1 MFNTHGCGAG
11 KVLHIGDAASYCGTL
26 ELTNVMRI
34 TAMNVKQTYTL
45 IVNGERRQV
54 SASPQTM
61 LMDALRDELRLTG
74 TKDGC
79 ATGHCGSC
87 MVIKDGQPVRSCI
100 VPMKR
105 VDGAQITTI
114 EGVAKDGELHPVQRA
129 YIEQGA
135 TQCGFCT
142 PGFIISTIALLE
154 KNPNPTLEQIYD
166 GHKWNICR
174 CTGHNAIIRAI
185 QQAAGQTPQPLPSV
199 KQPLKAIS
207 RPLPRPDA
215 VEKVNGK
222 GIYAD
227 DLYVEGMLHA
237 RALRSKYPH
246 ARLLKVDV
254 SKAKA
259 HPGVV
264 AVLTADDIPGRK
276 DCGVHEIDWPVL
288 CYDKVHYA
296 GDAIAL
302 VVAESE
308 EIAAQALKLIEVEY
322 EPLPVIIGPKEAA
335 LPGAPILHAHIPH
348 HSPDEHGNCLKHYHL
363 ENGDIAKGFAEA
375 DVIIEREYST
385 QTVEHAFIEP
395 EAGLAVPDPTGRI
408 TVYCGGQIPFGDRA
422 QIAATLN
429 LPEDRIRVI
438 NCLIGGAFG
447 GKEDVSVQIHTAL
460 AAMITKRPVKMVLSR
475 KESLMV
481 HPKRHATII
490 KMKTGARKDG
500 VITAHEAE
508 IWGDGGAYASLS
520 GHVMLRATTHAAGAY
535 EVRNVK
541 VDTFAMYTNNVPSG
555 AFRGFGVTQ
564 SVFAMES
571 QMDQLAEVIGISP
584 VEIRRKNILNYGKQ
598 TLAGQ
603 MMTESCGLA
612 DALETVAAEM
622 EKHSFVEVDGD
633 KRRAWGVACAY
644 KNTGF
649 GSGAYDAA
657 GAEVEV
663 FADGRASVRA
673 GAAEIGQGL
682 VGALAQVVSEELG
695 VPYEKIDVLV
705 ADTDRTLDCAA
716 TTASRQTYVT
726 GNAARYA
733 SREVRKLISLR
744 AAEMLG
750 APPDELLFA
759 DGLIKNNGHS
769 LELAEIVKLMRR
781 EGRLPKMSYQ
791 YVAPM
796 CEQYHHFAF
805 GFGAQAALV
814 EVDVK
819 TGETKVLKIIAAS
832 DVGRVINPLALQGQV
847 EGSISMGLGMAL
859 QENFVVKDGYVET
872 DTLNKCRIP
881 TIDQTPEVISFFI
894 EHETKD
900 GPYGAKGVGELASI
914 PTTPAII
921 NAIYNATGVRCYD
934 LPADKKW
941 LKAALAEKAG

>member
-1 MFNTHGCGAG
+1 MSKNDVFTLTIN
-11 KVLHIGDAASYCGTL
+11 GT
-26 ELTNVMRI
+26 EI
-34 TAMNVKQTYTL
+34 TTEA
-45 IVNGERRQV
+45 E
-54 SASPQTM
+54 PQTS
-61 LMDALRDELRLTG
+61 LMDVLRDRLHLTG

-79 ATGHCGSC
+79 GTGHCGSC
-87 MVIKDGQPVRSCI
+87 MVIKDGEPVRSCI

-105 VDGAQITTI
+105 VAGASIRTI
-114 EGVAKDGELHPVQRA
+114 EGVAAADGALHPVQQA

-142 PGFIISTIALLE
+142 PGFIMATIALLE
-154 KNPNPTLEQIYD
+154 KNPNPTLKEIYD

-174 CTGHNAIIRAI
+174 CTGHNAVIRAVE
-185 QQAAGQTPQPLPSV
+185 QAAGRDVAPLPAV
-199 KQPLKAIS
+199 KKPLQAIS

-215 VEKVNGK
+215 VEKVTGK

-237 RALRSKYPH
+237 SVLRSKYPH
-246 ARLLKVDV
+246 AKLLKVDP
-254 SKAKA
+254 AKA
-259 HPGVV
+259 QALAGVA
-264 AVLTADDIPGRK
+264 AVLTAEDIPGRK
-276 DCGVHEIDWPVL
+276 DCGVHEVDWPVL
-288 CYDKVHYA
+288 CYDKVRYV

-302 VVAESE
+302 VVAETE
-308 EIAAQALKLIEVEY
+308 AIAAEALKLIEVDY
-322 EPLPVIIGPKEAA
+322 EPLPVVPGPKEAA
-335 LPGAPILHAHIPH
+335 LPDAPILHEHVPNH
-348 HSPDEHGNCLKHYHL
+348 VPGEHGNCLKHYHL
-363 ENGDIAKGFAEA
+363 ENGDVAKGFAEA
-375 DVIIEREYST
+375 AVIIEREYST

-408 TVYCGGQIPFGDRA
+408 TVYCGGQIPFGDRK
-422 QIAATLN
+422 QIAETLA

-447 GKEDVSVQIHTAL
+447 GKEDVSVQIHVAL
-460 AAMITKRPVKMVLSR
+460 AALKTNRPVKMVFSR

-490 KMKTGARKDG
+490 KMKTGAAKDG
-500 VITAHEAE
+500 RITAHEAE

-520 GHVMLRATTHAAGAY
+520 SHVMLRATTHAAGAY
-535 EVRNVK
+535 EVKNVK

-564 SVFAMES
+564 SAFAMES
-571 QMDQLAEVIGISP
+571 QMDQLAEALGLTPI
-584 VEIRRKNILNYGKQ
+584 EIRRRNVLNYGKQ

-603 MMTESCGLA
+603 VMTESCGLA
-612 DALETVAAEM
+612 DALEAVAAEM
-622 EKHSFVEVDGD
+622 DKHSFVPFEGD

-657 GAEVEV
+657 GAEVEL
-663 FADGRASVRA
+663 FANGRAAVRA

-682 VGALAQVVSEELG
+682 VGVLAQVVSEELG
-695 VPYEKIDVLV
+695 VPYEKVDVLV

-726 GNAARYA
+726 GNAARHA
-733 SREVRKLISLR
+733 SREVRKLISHA

-750 APPDELLFA
+750 AAPDTLQFI
-759 DGLIKNNGHS
+759 DGRIKNNGHS
-769 LELAEIVKLMRR
+769 IELAEIVRMMRR
-781 EGRLPKMSYQ
+781 EGHLPKMSYQ
-791 YVAPM
+791 YVSPM
-796 CEQYHHFAF
+796 CEPYHHFAF
-805 GFGAQAALV
+805 GFGAQGVLV
-814 EVDVK
+814 EVDIK
-819 TGETKVLKIIAAS
+819 TGETRVLKVIAAN

-859 QENFVVKDGYVET
+859 QENFVMKDGYVET
-872 DTLNKCRIP
+872 DTLNKCRLP
-881 TIDQTPEVISFFI
+881 TIDQTPEVISFFV
-894 EHETKD
+894 EHETAD
-900 GPYGAKGVGELASI
+900 GPYGGKGVGELASI

-921 NAIYNATGVRCYD
+921 NAIYKATGIRCTS

-941 LKAALAEKAG
+941 LKAALNQNQKE

>member
-1 MFNTHGCGAG
+1 MNE
-11 KVLHIGDAASYCGTL
+11 KQIYTL
-26 ELTNVMRI
+26 TVNG
-34 TAMNVKQTYTL
+34 KQT
-45 IVNGERRQV
+45 QV

-87 MVIKDGQPVRSCI
+87 MVIKDGEPVRSCI

-105 VDGAQITTI
+105 ADGANIITI
-114 EGVAKDGELHPVQRA
+114 EGVAGDGELHPVQRA

-154 KNPNPTLEQIYD
+154 KNPDPTLQEIYD

-174 CTGHNAIIRAI
+174 CTGHNAIIRAV

-222 GIYAD
+222 GVYAD

-246 ARLLKVDV
+246 ARLLRVDV

-264 AVLTADDIPGRK
+264 AVLTAEDIPGRK
-276 DCGVHEIDWPVL
+276 DCGVHEVDWPVL
-288 CYDKVHYA
+288 CYDKVRYV

-308 EIAAQALKLIEVEY
+308 VAAAEALKLIEVDY
-322 EPLPVIIGPKEAA
+322 EPLPVVTGTKEAA
-335 LPGAPILHAHIPH
+335 LADAPILHAHIPH
-348 HSPDEHGNCLKHYHL
+348 HSPGEHGNCLKHYHL
-363 ENGDIAKGFAEA
+363 ENGDVPKGFAEA
-375 DVIIEREYST
+375 DVIIEREYNT

-395 EAGLAVPDPTGRI
+395 EAGLAVPDPTGRL
-408 TVYCGGQIPFGDRA
+408 TVYCGGQIPFGDRS
-422 QIAATLN
+422 QIAATLA

-447 GKEDVSVQIHTAL
+447 GKEDVSVQIHVAL

-475 KESLMV
+475 KESLLV

-520 GHVMLRATTHAAGAY
+520 SHVMLRATTHAAGAY
-535 EVRNVK
+535 EVKNVK

-564 SVFAMES
+564 SAFAMES
-571 QMDQLAEVIGISP
+571 QMDQLAEALGLSP
-584 VEIRRKNILNYGKQ
+584 IEIRRKNVLNYGKQ

-603 MMTESCGLA
+603 VMTESCGLA
-612 DALETVAAEM
+612 DALQTVAAEM
-622 EKHSFVEVDGD
+622 EKHPFVAIEGD
-633 KRRAWGVACAY
+633 KRRAWGVACGY

-663 FADGRASVRA
+663 FANGRASVRA
-673 GAAEIGQGL
+673 GAAEIGQGI
-682 VGALAQVVSEELG
+682 VGVLAQVVSEELG
-695 VPYEKIDVLV
+695 VPYENVDVLV
-705 ADTDRTLDCAA
+705 ADTDLTLDCAA

-733 SREVRKLISLR
+733 SREVRKILSQT
-744 AAEMLG
+744 AAEFLG
-750 APPDELLFA
+750 APPDNLVFA
-759 DGLIKNNGHS
+759 DGEIRNNGHS
-769 LELAEIVKLMRR
+769 VELSEIVKLVRR

-819 TGETKVLKIIAAS
+819 TGETKVLKVIAAS

-859 QENFVVKDGYVET
+859 QENFVMKDGYVQT
-872 DTLNKCRIP
+872 DTLNKCHLP

-900 GPYGAKGVGELASI
+900 GPYGGKGVGELASI

-921 NAIYNATGVRCYD
+921 NAIYNATGARCYN

-941 LKAALAEKAG
+941 LKALLAEK

>member
-1 MFNTHGCGAG
+1 M
-11 KVLHIGDAASYCGTL
+11 S
-26 ELTNVMRI
+26 E
-34 TAMNVKQTYTL
+34 KQTYTFM
-45 IVNGERRQV
+45 VNGQRRQV
-54 SASPQTM
+54 VASPQTM
-61 LMDALRDELRLTG
+61 LMDALRDQLRLTG

-79 ATGHCGSC
+79 AVGHCGSC
-87 MVIKDGQPVRSCI
+87 MVIKDGEPARSCI

-105 VDGAQITTI
+105 VDGAEIVTI
-114 EGVAKDGELHPVQRA
+114 EGVANGDGALHPVQQA
-129 YIEQGA
+129 YIDQGA

-142 PGFIISTIALLE
+142 PGFIMSTVALLE
-154 KNPNPTLEQIYD
+154 KKPNPSLKEIYD

-174 CTGHNAIIRAI
+174 CTGHNAIIRAV
-185 QQAAGQTPQPLPSV
+185 QQAAGQSVAALPAV
-199 KQPLKAIS
+199 KQPLNAIS

-222 GIYAD
+222 GVYAD
-227 DLYVEGMLHA
+227 DLYVDGMLHA

-246 ARLLKVDV
+246 ARLLRVDV
-254 SKAKA
+254 SKAQE

-264 AVLTADDIPGRK
+264 AALTAGDIPGRK
-276 DCGVHEIDWPVL
+276 DCGVHEVDWPVL
-288 CYDKVHYA
+288 CYDKVRYV

-308 EIAAQALKLIEVEY
+308 EIAAAALNLIEVDY
-322 EPLPVIIGPKEAA
+322 EPLPVVTGPKEAA
-335 LPGAPILHAHIPH
+335 LPDAPILHEHIAG
-348 HSPDEHGNCLKHYHL
+348 HSASAHGNCLKHYHL
-363 ENGDIAKGFAEA
+363 ENGDLAKGFAEA
-375 DVIIEREYST
+375 DVTIEHEYRT

-408 TVYCGGQIPFGDRA
+408 TVYCGGQIPFGDRS
-422 QIAATLN
+422 QIAASLN

-447 GKEDVSVQIHTAL
+447 GKEDVSVQIHVAL

-490 KMKTGARKDG
+490 RMKTGAKKDG
-500 VITAHEAE
+500 TVTAHEAE

-520 GHVMLRATTHAAGAY
+520 SHVMLRATTHAAGAY

-541 VDTFAMYTNNVPSG
+541 VDTYAMYTNNTPSG

-564 SVFAMES
+564 SAFAMES
-571 QMDQLAEVIGISP
+571 QMDQLAEALGLTP
-584 VEIRRKNILNYGKQ
+584 VEIRRKNVLNYGKQ

-603 MMTESCGLA
+603 VMTESCGLA

-622 EKHSFVEVDGD
+622 EKHPLVNVEGD

-663 FADGRASVRA
+663 FADGRAAVRA
-673 GAAEIGQGL
+673 GAAEIGQGI
-682 VGALAQVVSEELG
+682 VGVLAQVVSEELG
-695 VPYEKIDVLV
+695 VPYEKVDVLV

-726 GNAARYA
+726 GNAARHA
-733 SREVRKLISLR
+733 SREVRNLLSR
-744 AAEMLG
+744 TAAEFLG
-750 APPDELLFA
+750 APPESLVFA
-759 DGLIKNNGHS
+759 GGEIRNNGHS
-769 LELAEIVKLMRR
+769 VELSEVVRMVRR
-781 EGRLPKMSYQ
+781 QGQLPKISYQ

-805 GFGAQAALV
+805 GFGAQAVLV

-819 TGETKVLKIIAAS
+819 TGETKVLKVIAAS

-847 EGSISMGLGMAL
+847 EGSVSMGLGMAI
-859 QENFVVKDGYVET
+859 QENFVMKDGYVTT
-872 DTLNKCRIP
+872 DTLNKCHLP
-881 TIDQTPEVISFFI
+881 TIDQTPEVISFFV
-894 EHETKD
+894 EHETND

-921 NAIYNATGVRCYD
+921 NAIYNATGVRCYN

-941 LKAALAEKAG
+941 LSDRLAAK

>member
-1 MFNTHGCGAG
+1 
-11 KVLHIGDAASYCGTL
+11 
-26 ELTNVMRI
+26 
-34 TAMNVKQTYTL
+34 MNEKQTYTL
-45 IVNGERRQV
+45 TVNGEQRQV
-54 SASPQTM
+54 TASPQTT
-61 LMDALRDELRLTG
+61 LMDALRDQLRLTG

-79 ATGHCGSC
+79 AVGHCGSC
-87 MVIKDGQPVRSCI
+87 MVIKDGEAVRSCI
-100 VPMKR
+100 VPMRR
-105 VDGAQITTI
+105 VDGAEIVTI
-114 EGVAKDGELHPVQRA
+114 EGVSNGDGALHPVQQA
-129 YIEQGA
+129 YIDQGA

-142 PGFIISTIALLE
+142 PGFIMSTIALLE
-154 KNPNPTLEQIYD
+154 KNPDPTIEEIYD

-185 QQAAGQTPQPLPSV
+185 QQAAGQPVNPLPAV
-199 KQPLKAIS
+199 KQPLNTIS

-215 VEKVNGK
+215 TPKVNGK

-246 ARLLKVDV
+246 ARLLRVDV
-254 SKAKA
+254 SKALA
-259 HPGVV
+259 RPGVV
-264 AVLTADDIPGRK
+264 AAITAGDIPGRK
-276 DCGVHEIDWPVL
+276 DCGVHEVDWPVL
-288 CYDKVHYA
+288 CYDKVRYV

-302 VVAESE
+302 VAAESE
-308 EIAAQALKLIEVEY
+308 EIAAEALNLIEVDY
-322 EPLPVIIGPKEAA
+322 EPLPVVTGPKEAA
-335 LPGAPILHAHIPH
+335 SPDAPILHEPAG
-348 HSPDEHGNCLKHYHL
+348 ENGNCLKHYHL
-363 ENGDIAKGFAEA
+363 ENGDIARGFAEA
-375 DVIIEREYST
+375 NVIIEREYRT

-395 EAGLAVPDPTGRI
+395 EAGLAVPDPLGRI
-408 TVYCGGQIPFGDRA
+408 TVYCGGQIPFGDRN

-429 LPEDRIRVI
+429 LPEDSIRVV

-447 GKEDVSVQIHTAL
+447 GKEDVSVQIHVAL

-481 HPKRHATII
+481 HPKRHATVIR
-490 KMKTGARKDG
+490 MKTGAKKDG
-500 VITAHEAE
+500 AVTAHEAE

-520 GHVMLRATTHAAGAY
+520 SHVMLRATTHAAGAY

-541 VDTFAMYTNNVPSG
+541 VDTFAMYTNNTPSG

-564 SVFAMES
+564 SAFAMES
-571 QMDQLAEVIGISP
+571 QMDQLAEALGLSP

-603 MMTESCGLA
+603 VMKESCGLA

-622 EKHSFVEVDGD
+622 EKHPFVKVEGD

-663 FADGRASVRA
+663 FADGRAAVRA

-682 VGALAQVVSEELG
+682 VGVLAQVVSEELG
-695 VPYEKIDVLV
+695 VPYEKVEVTV

-733 SREVRKLISLR
+733 SREVRKLLSR
-744 AAEMLG
+744 TAAEFLG
-750 APPDELLFA
+750 APSESFA
-759 DGLIKNNGHS
+759 DGLVFAGGEIRNNGHS
-769 LELAEIVKLMRR
+769 VELGEVVKMVRR
-781 EGRLPKMSYQ
+781 QGQLPKMSYQ

-805 GFGAQAALV
+805 GFGAQAVLI

-819 TGETKVLKIIAAS
+819 TGETKVLKVIAAS
-832 DVGRVINPLALQGQV
+832 DVGRVINPLALQGQI
-847 EGSISMGLGMAL
+847 EGSVSMGLGMAL
-859 QENFVVKDGYVET
+859 QENFVMKDGYVLT
-872 DTLNKCRIP
+872 DTLNKCRLP
-881 TIDQTPEVISFFI
+881 TISQTPEVISFFI
-894 EHETKD
+894 EHETND

-921 NAIYNATGVRCYD
+921 NAIYNATGVRCFN
-934 LPADKKW
+934 LPADKNW
-941 LKAALAEKAG
+941 LKGRLAAE